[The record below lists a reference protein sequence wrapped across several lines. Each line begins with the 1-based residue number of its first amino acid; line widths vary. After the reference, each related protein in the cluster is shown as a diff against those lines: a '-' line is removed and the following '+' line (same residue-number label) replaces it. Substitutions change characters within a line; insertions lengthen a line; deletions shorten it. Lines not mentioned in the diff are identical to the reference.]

1 MNKHE
6 LKKIILEDK
15 KIYKEKTLI
24 QNVWFKLNSNPK
36 RKFLKYIIFCRK
48 RLFYKEKKQF
58 WYKILFFYYT
68 KKRNALGNKL
78 NLEINTEDF
87 KKCLM
92 IYHKNIVINPKAVIG
107 ENCKLHG
114 NNCIGSKE
122 DDNAPVIGDNV
133 DIGFGAVLIGNIYI
147 ADGVI
152 IGANSLVN
160 KSFYEKN
167 IVVAGNPAKKIKEI
181 EGKT

>member
-68 KKRNALGNKL
+68 KKQP
-78 NLEINTEDF
+78 
-87 KKCLM
+87 
-92 IYHKNIVINPKAVIG
+92 PK
-107 ENCKLHG
+107 
-114 NNCIGSKE
+114 
-122 DDNAPVIGDNV
+122 
-133 DIGFGAVLIGNIYI
+133 
-147 ADGVI
+147 
-152 IGANSLVN
+152 
-160 KSFYEKN
+160 
-167 IVVAGNPAKKIKEI
+167 
-181 EGKT
+181 